1 MTFLPNQFL
10 SNIKAKEGLAR
21 PCRFQLVLPI
31 PQYLNNFI
39 GQGIIEKI
47 LNVPNTIVSDISDI
61 VTNPPESGTSKS
73 YNSSITRYLS
83 LQCETAELPGKTL
96 VTEDVQIYGPTVKR
110 PYQTSYQDI
119 TLTFLCTND
128 FYERK
133 LFDRWLECIHP
144 SDTNNLRYPKGDD
157 TYLTS
162 PTIIQYDDFI
172 KQIYATQLIDAF
184 PVGIASQP
192 LSWGDEGF
200 HRLSVSFA
208 YSMYVPKFTGNYDVV
223 GAASELLGN
232 YVGNQLINPM
242 ETSYSNLLTK
252 IFN

>member
-10 SNIKAKEGLAR
+10 SNIKAKDGLAR
-21 PCRFQLVLPI
+21 PCRFQVILPI
-31 PQYLNNFI
+31 PQIVNKFI
-39 GQGIIEKI
+39 GQSLLENI
-47 LNVPNTIVSDISDI
+47 LNLPNRIVAD
-61 VTNPPESGTSKS
+61 VTSTMTSLQGNNMVSANP
-73 YNSSITRYLS
+73 SITRYLS
-83 LQCETAELPGKTL
+83 LQCETAELPGRTIM
-96 VTEDVQIYGPTVKR
+96 TEEVQIYGPTTRR
-110 PYQTSYQDI
+110 PYQTNYEDF

-133 LFDRWLECIHP
+133 LFDRWLDCIQP
-144 SDTNNLRYPKGDD
+144 SDTNNVRYALGENS
-157 TYLTS
+157 YLTN

-172 KQIYATQLIDAF
+172 KQIYAVQFIDAY
-184 PVGIASQP
+184 PTSIASQP

-200 HRLSVSFA
+200 HRVTIQFTYWSF
-208 YSMYVPKFTGNYDVV
+208 KTIFTGNYDVV

-232 YVGNQLINPM
+232 YAGNQLINPM